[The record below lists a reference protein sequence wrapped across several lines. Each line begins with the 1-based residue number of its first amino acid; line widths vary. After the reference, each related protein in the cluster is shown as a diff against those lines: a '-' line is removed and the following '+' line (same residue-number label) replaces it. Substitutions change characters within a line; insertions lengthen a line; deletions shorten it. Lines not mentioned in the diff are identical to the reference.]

1 MATSSVMD
9 GNLNE
14 RTWIN
19 ISDSRSELGLGNRV
33 SFPTN
38 LYLKKRVNSPYFYA
52 TWMPD
57 LEEDYRVATK
67 KRRPL
72 ESSTGTA
79 DARQASL
86 NAITWVKEKQ
96 KDCVYKINEIVET
109 KSKCLEYYWDE
120 HFEKYTTARSKN
132 SSAKQQIRDERNKWF
147 SPTYGIGKEQFSKIR
162 VDQISK
168 KDIDDYFRTLS
179 SGMKSQQK
187 TVLKSLFDIAEPDFI
202 GHSFPSFPK
211 IDGVQEEQVK
221 HFESDEFETLM
232 NTIIQLSGGAAKREM
247 SFEEYNHLEYNE
259 FNRQNQRNW
268 VDLYDAILVNYF
280 FFLRPQDVPR
290 LQIKWFTEV
299 PEHEEFV
306 IRNKEPK
313 GDRRIEKTRN
323 MRPDA
328 YPFFRRLLKRR
339 PDEGWVNSPFI
350 KRPIDG
356 GAEKYVLRTLNFLL
370 KKAVDK
376 CLPNWDLLDVNMK
389 TIRHTSFRHH
399 LEDDMT
405 LGTYPKIVAFAKN
418 GLTSPDMLQDTYI
431 NYISRERTLRE
442 SKKNMRSSNYSLV
455 KRVGR

>member
-1 MATSSVMD
+1 MASSSVMD

-19 ISDSRSELGLGNRV
+19 ISDSRSELQLGNRV

-38 LYLKKRVNSPYFYA
+38 LCLRKRVNSPYFYA
-52 TWMPD
+52 IWMPD

-109 KSKCLEYYWDE
+109 KSKCLEFYWDE
-120 HFEKYTTARSKN
+120 HFENYASTRNKN
-132 SSAKQQIRDERNKWF
+132 SSGKQQIRDEKNKWF
-147 SPTYGIGKEQFSKIR
+147 SPSFGIGKEQFSKIR
-162 VDQISK
+162 VDQITR
-168 KDIDDYFRTLS
+168 KDLDDYFGTLS
-179 SGMKSQQK
+179 DGMKAQQK
-187 TVLKSLFDIAEPDFI
+187 TVLKSLFTIAEPDFN

-211 IDGVQEEQVK
+211 ITGVQEEQVK
-221 HFESDEFETLM
+221 HFQSDEFEILM
-232 NTIIQLSGGAAKREM
+232 NTIIELSDGAAQREM
-247 SFEEYNHLEYNE
+247 SFEEYSHLEYNK

-268 VDLYDAILVNYF
+268 VDLYDAIWVNYF
-280 FFLRPQDVPR
+280 FFLRSQDVPR
-290 LQIKWFTEV
+290 LQIKWFTED
-299 PEHEEFV
+299 PKNKEFV
-306 IRNKEPK
+306 IRNNEPK
-313 GDRRIEKTRN
+313 GDRRIEETRN

-328 YPFFRRLLKRR
+328 YPFFGRLLKRR
-339 PDEGWVNSPFI
+339 PDEGWLNTPFI

-356 GAEKYVLRTLNFLL
+356 GAEKYVIRTLNFLL

-376 CLPNWDLLDVNMK
+376 CLPNWDLEDVNLT
-389 TIRHTSFRHH
+389 TIRHTTFRHH
-399 LEDDMT
+399 LEDDME
-405 LGTYPKIVAFAKN
+405 LGTYPNIVAFAKN
-418 GLTSPDMLQDTYI
+418 GLTSPDMLQKRYI

-442 SKKNMRSSNYSLV
+442 SKKNMRSSNYSFFF
-455 KRVGR
+455 K

>member
-1 MATSSVMD
+1 MASSSVMD

-19 ISDSRSELGLGNRV
+19 ISDSRSELQLGNRV

-38 LYLKKRVNSPYFYA
+38 LCLRKRVNSPYFYA
-52 TWMPD
+52 IWMPD

-109 KSKCLEYYWDE
+109 KSKCLEFYWDE
-120 HFEKYTTARSKN
+120 HFENYASTRNKN
-132 SSAKQQIRDERNKWF
+132 SSGKQQIRDEKNKWF
-147 SPTYGIGKEQFSKIR
+147 SPSFGIGKEQFSKIR
-162 VDQISK
+162 VDQITR
-168 KDIDDYFRTLS
+168 KDLDDYFGTLS
-179 SGMKSQQK
+179 DGMKAQQK
-187 TVLKSLFDIAEPDFI
+187 TVLKSLFTIAEPDFN

-211 IDGVQEEQVK
+211 ITGVQEEQVK
-221 HFESDEFETLM
+221 HFQSDEFEILM
-232 NTIIQLSGGAAKREM
+232 NTIIELSDGAAQREM
-247 SFEEYNHLEYNE
+247 SFEEYSHLEYNK

-268 VDLYDAILVNYF
+268 VDLYDAIWVNYF
-280 FFLRPQDVPR
+280 FFLRSQDIPR
-290 LQIKWFTEV
+290 LQIKWFTED
-299 PEHEEFV
+299 PKNKEFV
-306 IRNKEPK
+306 IRNNEPK
-313 GDRRIEKTRN
+313 GDRRIEETRN

-328 YPFFRRLLKRR
+328 YPFFGRLLKRR
-339 PDEGWVNSPFI
+339 PDEGWLNTPFI

-356 GAEKYVLRTLNFLL
+356 GAEKYVIRTLNFLL

-376 CLPNWDLLDVNMK
+376 CLPNWDLEDVNLT
-389 TIRHTSFRHH
+389 TIRHTTFRHH
-399 LEDDMT
+399 LEDDME
-405 LGTYPKIVAFAKN
+405 LGTYPNIVAFAKN
-418 GLTSPDMLQDTYI
+418 GLTSPDMLQKRYI

-442 SKKNMRSSNYSLV
+442 SKKNMRSSNYSFFF
-455 KRVGR
+455 K